1 MSEKINFGQAS
12 GISLNSLKGGLKR
25 ESLKS
30 DEMKSIFDK
39 VDTDNNGILDD
50 NEVRNFTQNI
60 DSRKQNDFLDKN
72 EAKDFIK
79 NFGLTTTDSKGKTSN
94 MKNEFVMQFLHEIQA
109 NTDQIASTREF
120 TQDGVSFVEIKN
132 NDGSV
137 ETINTNDKT
146 STVTKKDENGNTIEE
161 SFSADRKLTYTKT
174 TDSNGNVEETQISE
188 NGTPVRKT
196 ITQAGGTSVTTI
208 EYDESGNPK
217 TKEVKRGTVT
227 SNYEYD
233 SEGNE
238 RITSKVENQGNDAL
252 EKTTTYEYSDNGNV
266 IENITQQ
273 GKQITRT
280 TNGDNL
286 LSEVVVEGDKTT
298 TTTYNETGKTEVIVQ
313 GDKTT
318 TTVFTDKGKTVNV
331 TEGDNSTETAYNNEG
346 FKLSEKVTI
355 NGQTYSAKFDGK
367 GHGRLT
373 MKAGETIESFA
384 QRVGCKPSEIRR
396 LNHFPGGIPQAGQSI
411 VVPERCVHPAD
422 ANNQV
427 SASSERARGN
437 AAEQNRLNGQMNQF
451 SKVRTWPGNPG
462 RYHSY
467 EEVAMEALQ
476 KEVKEG
482 TIDASLLKDKNF
494 IRDFA
499 NKIKQMNNNAN
510 VSTLGK
516 INVPVTERMDS
527 NMSVRQDGREH
538 TRIQQRQQQEMR
550 AGGSLADSMYE
561 AINNHKWGL
570 DENNFK
576 NSLAKINS
584 NNIIGVLDS
593 YKSAKGNTAGK
604 SLISDIFDETSNT
617 LEKRKNAAGKIITA
631 LKQRAAKA
639 LGSSNDPR
647 LKGEIAAI
655 QKEIDSFWSMGI
667 GSCDTLKLDAAI
679 DRLVAAI
686 KAIETTTSREANSVN
701 SSDAIDIGR
710 GISTQ
715 SQSAL
720 DAQLKADGWS
730 ADLYEGM
737 KWLYN
742 KSGYSNIFGKTEQL
756 DEIVQAKIN
765 RFNSKMNAVANAS
778 KKGGEAAFNA
788 EFERQFGVPYNKKIA
803 AAYRKQQEK
812 YAMAISTQQTLDVFK
827 NTMGNINSANYSTLC
842 STYSQFLIDAGIA
855 KSKQDVMS
863 MLHQEMMKQGI
874 DPNKATDAQKTTFM
888 RKFLS
893 GVQKDLQ
900 ANVNKYT
907 GGKSL
912 PQMKKDL
919 ISTGGALFGASNDI
933 STTVADYVD
942 SQQKGGAVVKSVVK
956 IAGTAAVMALTGGAG
971 GVLVGAASVAAGT
984 TIANATVE
992 ISDNAYS
999 VIVNGGEPL
1008 SYDQIEDIMTN
1019 ALQDGLV
1026 TGLTFGIGKYAK
1038 SLTSLNKLGQAGVE
1052 ITGKTVV
1059 GSGKDLVTKGQISIE
1074 GVVFNVIYSSA
1085 GKLVSLKPV
1094 LSKTGMSDQAATI
1107 INTTT
1112 TNTVKSELKDSIG
1125 VNTSGTVDIDIED

>member
-12 GISLNSLKGGLKR
+12 GISLSGLKGGLKR
-25 ESLKS
+25 ENLKS
-30 DEMKSIFDK
+30 GEMKSIFDK
-39 VDTDNNGILDD
+39 VDTDKNGILDD
-50 NEVRNFTQNI
+50 NEVSNFAQNI
-60 DSRKQNDFLDKN
+60 DNKKQNNFLDKN
-72 EAKDFIK
+72 EAKDFIT
-79 NFGLTTTDSKGKTSN
+79 NFGLTFTNAKGKTER
-94 MKNEFVMQFLHEIQA
+94 MKAESMMQFLQEIQA
-109 NTDQIASTREF
+109 NTGEISSTREF
-120 TQDGVSFVEIKN
+120 TQDGVSYIEIKN
-132 NDGSV
+132 NDGST
-137 ETINTNDKT
+137 ETINTEDKS
-146 STVTKKDENGNTIEE
+146 STKVRQDSNGNTIEE
-161 SFSADRKLTYTKT
+161 SYDANKKLTSTKT
-174 TDSNGNVEETQISE
+174 TDSNGNVEQTDYSE
-188 NGTPVRKT
+188 NGTPVKKT
-196 ITQAGGTSVTTI
+196 VTESGGTSVTTI
-208 EYDESGNPK
+208 TYDESGKPE

-238 RITSKVENQGNDAL
+238 RITSKVENQGNDTL

-266 IENITQQ
+266 IENITQPN
-273 GKQITRT
+273 KQITRT

-298 TTTYNETGKTEVIVQ
+298 TTTYNETGKTEVVIQ

-527 NMSVRQDGREH
+527 NMSVRQDDREH

-788 EFERQFGVPYNKKIA
+788 EFERQFKVPYNKSIA

-874 DPNKATDAQKTTFM
+874 DPNKATDAQKKQHLCENF
-888 RKFLS
+888 
-893 GVQKDLQ
+893 
-900 ANVNKYT
+900 
-907 GGKSL
+907 
-912 PQMKKDL
+912 
-919 ISTGGALFGASNDI
+919 
-933 STTVADYVD
+933 
-942 SQQKGGAVVKSVVK
+942 
-956 IAGTAAVMALTGGAG
+956 
-971 GVLVGAASVAAGT
+971 
-984 TIANATVE
+984 
-992 ISDNAYS
+992 
-999 VIVNGGEPL
+999 
-1008 SYDQIEDIMTN
+1008 
-1019 ALQDGLV
+1019 
-1026 TGLTFGIGKYAK
+1026 
-1038 SLTSLNKLGQAGVE
+1038 
-1052 ITGKTVV
+1052 
-1059 GSGKDLVTKGQISIE
+1059 
-1074 GVVFNVIYSSA
+1074 
-1085 GKLVSLKPV
+1085 
-1094 LSKTGMSDQAATI
+1094 
-1107 INTTT
+1107 
-1112 TNTVKSELKDSIG
+1112 
-1125 VNTSGTVDIDIED
+1125 